1 MRHFTVG
8 RLLAPLL
15 LASLPLACAEADDAA
30 PAAAAAPAVPAA
42 ASPAAASSAAGK
54 IGIELNKVEAYEK
67 GCRFFVVV
75 NNATEQAYPALKLD
89 MALFQ
94 PDGVIAR
101 QFALDLSPL
110 KAQKKTVKQFDME
123 GVACD
128 KVGSL
133 FINDVRECKADQ
145 GPAPDCLKNLAT
157 STLSNVQLLK

>member
-1 MRHFTVG
+1 MG
-8 RLLAPLL
+8 PLTL
-15 LASLPLACAEADDAA
+15 VFLPFASVHAEDPAANPAAVTA
-30 PAAAAAPAVPAA
+30 PAAAPATGAATV
-42 ASPAAASSAAGK
+42 ASGK
-54 IGIELNKVEAYEK
+54 IGIELNKVESYEK